1 MANVK
6 VKIATEGVFDR
17 ERVGA
22 GSVVEV
28 SEETLELNKSWMQPT
43 DEPLNIL
50 PPSKKK
56 AEKTEEK

>member
-6 VKIATEGVFDR
+6 VKIATDGVFDR
-17 ERVGA
+17 ERIGA

-28 SEETLELNKSWMQPT
+28 SEDIFELNRSWMTAT
-43 DEPLNIL
+43 DEPLNRL